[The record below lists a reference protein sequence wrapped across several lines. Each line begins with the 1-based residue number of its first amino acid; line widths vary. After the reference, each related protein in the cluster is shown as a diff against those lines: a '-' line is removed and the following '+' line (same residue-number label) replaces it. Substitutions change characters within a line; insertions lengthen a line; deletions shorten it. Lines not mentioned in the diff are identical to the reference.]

1 MSRGVHEIRRTLT
14 PIGRFVLLNPR
25 KGPSAPPG
33 ITEEL
38 DKMVS
43 MPVGS
48 GCDGGWKLPLSWL
61 AMTMTPGIAAR
72 LSARLLR
79 EFGSPEG
86 VFPGELDGAGGL
98 QPARSGGAGDLQEA
112 KFLASGKRSCRAAG
126 RRREAHQLDGA
137 AIPTA
142 SAADLRPTGDALR
155 AGRRANP
162 E

>member
-1 MSRGVHEIRRTLT
+1 MSRGVNEIPRALT

-48 GCDGGWKLPLSWL
+48 GCDGVGSFPLL
-61 AMTMTPGIAAR
+61 AGDDHDAGHSGPAVCAIAAR
-72 LSARLLR
+72 VWVAGGR
-79 EFGSPEG
+79 
-86 VFPGELDGAGGL
+86 VPGELDGAGGL

-112 KFLASGKRSCRAAG
+112 KFLAGGKRSCRAAG